1 MATRAS
7 RPVLIA
13 RMTSSPVSDHHSPIK
28 GPMPKRLAEPRPPPA
43 DRRGAPVFAAAC
55 RGGRGPHAAA
65 GGVGWSIDLVAES
78 AGAPPD
84 PIPNSAVKPR
94 RAHGTASQD
103 VGE

>member
-1 MATRAS
+1 MPTTCRITRRLRTAGA
-7 RPVLIA
+7 LL
-13 RMTSSPVSDHHSPIK
+13 SSP
-28 GPMPKRLAEPRPPPA
+28 RP
-43 DRRGAPVFAAAC
+43 C
-55 RGGRGPHAAA
+55 RGGRGPRAAA